1 MYASRQRYGE
11 EQSPEPDASRAKRE
25 TRATWIQ
32 ERSGEKAIL
41 EQPLL
46 ILVTVK
52 CHLGTLAG

>member
-1 MYASRQRYGE
+1 MYASGQQYGE
-11 EQSPEPDASRAKRE
+11 GHSPEPDASKAKRE

-32 ERSGEKAIL
+32 KRSGEKAIL

-52 CHLGTLAG
+52 CYLGTLAG